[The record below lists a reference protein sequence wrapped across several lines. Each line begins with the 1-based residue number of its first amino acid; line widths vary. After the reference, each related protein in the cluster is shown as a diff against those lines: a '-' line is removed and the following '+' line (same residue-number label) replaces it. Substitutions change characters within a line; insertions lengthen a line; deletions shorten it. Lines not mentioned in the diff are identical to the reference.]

1 MLDTH
6 PKFTNQSAANATL
19 RDHELEPCYL
29 FTKRP
34 TVRAVKL
41 MYDMNA
47 DFSNRQRCTSILIGA
62 RILTTQH
69 HADFRRTHRTSD
81 MNRRT
86 VDRCRDIRSRNTNGN
101 ARRESLG
108 STTEDCR
115 MACQL

>member
-6 PKFTNQSAANATL
+6 PKFTNQSAANPTL
-19 RDHELEPCYL
+19 HHHELEPRYL
-29 FTKRP
+29 LTKRQS
-34 TVRAVKL
+34 VRAVKL

-47 DFSNRQRCTSILIGA
+47 DLSNSQRCTSILIRA

-69 HADFRRTHRTSD
+69 HADFRRTHRTSN

-86 VDRCRDIRSRNTNGN
+86 VDRCRNIRSRNTNGN
-101 ARRESLG
+101 ARRECLG